1 MLDVFC
7 INLVKLVARKPKATI
22 NKGQR
27 STQLSCI
34 SARSRLYIV
43 SLKFALSIN
52 QVLHD

>member
-27 STQLSCI
+27 STQL
-34 SARSRLYIV
+34 
-43 SLKFALSIN
+43 KFALSIN